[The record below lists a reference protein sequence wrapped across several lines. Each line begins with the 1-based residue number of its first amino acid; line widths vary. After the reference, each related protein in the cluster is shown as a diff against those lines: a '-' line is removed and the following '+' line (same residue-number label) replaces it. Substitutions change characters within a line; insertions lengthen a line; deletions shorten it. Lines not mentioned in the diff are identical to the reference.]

1 MKKFWF
7 DARKWNR
14 DLVTIALESGVDAI
28 YVEPEYV
35 SKVKELGLI
44 KIIAENGDII
54 PNEDIIELKINN
66 KDDENMAISLGVSKT
81 IVVETSDWIVIPL
94 ENLVARTRNIIASV
108 NSYDEAKLAI
118 EALETGVDGILLKT
132 SDINEIKKVAGLL
145 KESSEIIE
153 LVSAKITGTKQLGL
167 ADRVCVDTCTNMIG
181 SQGMLVGNSSG
192 GMFLI
197 RAENIETPY
206 CDPRPFRVNAGAVH
220 AYIRIPDGKTK
231 YLADL
236 KTGDQVL
243 IVDSNGKTG
252 LTFVGRSKIE
262 KRPMMLVEAEYEG
275 QKISL
280 ILQNAETIRLTCPD
294 GSPISVTHLKT
305 GDNVLVQIEESGRHF
320 GFKIN
325 ETILE
330 K

>member
-7 DARKWNR
+7 DARNWNR

-28 YVEPEYV
+28 VV
-35 SKVKELGLI
+35 SSENVQKVRDLGLVNI
-44 KIIAENGDII
+44 VAENGDLKLGD
-54 PNEDIIELKINN
+54 EVIEIEINN
-66 KDDENMAISLGVSKT
+66 RDDEKKAISLGSSK
-81 IVVETSDWIVIPL
+81 IVIIKTSDWMVIPL
-94 ENLVARTRNIIASV
+94 ENLVSQTKNIIAYV
-108 NSYDEAKLAI
+108 KDHQEAQLAI
-118 EALETGVDGILLKT
+118 EALEKGVDGVLLAT
-132 SDINEIKKVAGLL
+132 DDMNEIKRTAKLI
-145 KESSEIIE
+145 KESSEKIN
-153 LVSAKITGTKQLGL
+153 LVTAKITQTKQLGL

-181 SQGMLVGNSSG
+181 NQGMLVGNSSS

-236 KTGDQVL
+236 KSGDQVL
-243 IVDSNGKTG
+243 IIDADGKTEVS
-252 LTFVGRSKIE
+252 FVGRSKIE
-262 KRPMMLVEAEYEG
+262 RRPMMLVDAEYDE

-280 ILQNAETIRLTCPD
+280 VLQNAETIRLTKPD
-294 GSPISVTHLKT
+294 GSPISVTQLKL
-305 GDNVLVQIEESGRHF
+305 GDEVLVYTEGAGRHF
-320 GFKIN
+320 GVKIE
-325 ETILE
+325 ETIVE